1 MNVILSFG
9 LVFIFCVDYYLTY
22 KNTVNK
28 NIELT
33 EKQRAHIMSIKASLT
48 LFILSL
54 YFNFKFITSN
64 LDLEEYVNNFTNGDY
79 FILQL
84 SICNLI
90 SYLIV
95 DCLLGYNKY
104 HKYMC
109 KLSGYFHHIVY
120 IFLSIIVLFKNTLAP
135 FYFLYMVE
143 ELPTI
148 YLSTGNYNKNLRRDK
163 TFGFTFF
170 ITRILFHL
178 FLTWKLRH
186 NIIFLICGLLA
197 LGLHIYWFQNW
208 IKLMYLTD
216 KCRRR

>member
-1 MNVILSFG
+1 MNGLLSFG
-9 LVFIFCVDYYLTY
+9 LVFIFCIDYYLTY
-22 KNTVNK
+22 RNTVNK
-28 NIELT
+28 NCGLT

-64 LDLEEYVNNFTNGDY
+64 LDITEYVNNFTNSDM

-90 SYLIV
+90 AYLII
-95 DCLLGYNKY
+95 DCVLGYNKY

-120 IFLSIIVLFKNTLAP
+120 IFLSIIVLIKHHLAP
-135 FYFLYMVE
+135 FYFLYMIE

-148 YLSTGNYNKNLRRDK
+148 YLSMGNYNKRLRRDK
-163 TFGFTFF
+163 IFGFTFF
-170 ITRILFHL
+170 ITRICLHL
-178 FLTWKLRH
+178 FLTWKFKD
-186 NIIFLICGLLA
+186 NILFLIGGSLSLM
-197 LGLHIYWFQNW
+197 LHIYWFKNW
-208 IKLMYLTD
+208 VKLMC
-216 KCRRR
+216 KK